1 MVAHNANF
9 DRTFCTK
16 YPTGE
21 VLKQNCWIDSLDLAK
36 IALPRLTS
44 HRLLDLVRAFG
55 GPDST
60 HRADDDVAA
69 TCLVYRVLLAAVD
82 TMPAPLLQHIADM
95 CDSDTWNTE
104 RVFKCLAAM
113 KESEGP
119 YSLRSS
125 RKAAVAQASAPLR
138 PDVNVPD
145 SSPVGKELP
154 PAGSEA
160 PELSFATDAEISE
173 AFSVEGLLGSL
184 YEEYEPREEQR
195 EMAFAV
201 NRALATS
208 RNLAVEA
215 GTGVGK
221 SMAYLVPL
229 ALAAQK
235 NGITVG
241 VATKTN
247 ALLDQ
252 LVHKELPLLSKA
264 LGITYA
270 PLKGFSHYPC
280 LRKVD
285 SLVNQG
291 PSVIHYRKQE
301 INQAPALAGLL
312 LSLIHI

>member
-1 MVAHNANF
+1 M
-9 DRTFCTK
+9 
-16 YPTGE
+16 
-21 VLKQNCWIDSLDLAK
+21 KQNCWIDSLDLAK

-82 TMPAPLLQHIADM
+82 TMPTPLLQHIADM

-119 YSLRSS
+119 YSLRAS

-160 PELSFATDAEISE
+160 PSFLSQPMRKFLKPFPLRVYWALCTRNMS
-173 AFSVEGLLGSL
+173 
-184 YEEYEPREEQR
+184 
-195 EMAFAV
+195 
-201 NRALATS
+201 RAKNSA
-208 RNLAVEA
+208 
-215 GTGVGK
+215 K
-221 SMAYLVPL
+221 WPL
-229 ALAAQK
+229 
-235 NGITVG
+235 
-241 VATKTN
+241 
-247 ALLDQ
+247 
-252 LVHKELPLLSKA
+252 
-264 LGITYA
+264 
-270 PLKGFSHYPC
+270 
-280 LRKVD
+280 R
-285 SLVNQG
+285 
-291 PSVIHYRKQE
+291 
-301 INQAPALAGLL
+301 
-312 LSLIHI
+312 